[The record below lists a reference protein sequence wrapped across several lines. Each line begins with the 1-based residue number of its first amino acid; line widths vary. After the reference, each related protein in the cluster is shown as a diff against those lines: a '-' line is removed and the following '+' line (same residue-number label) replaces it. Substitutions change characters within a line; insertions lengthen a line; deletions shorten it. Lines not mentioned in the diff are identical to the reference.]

1 MDIDPGIALQP
12 YDTGE
17 SRRMMSQ
24 IMTVLGP
31 ISPSQLGVTQMHEHL
46 MCNQRASHR
55 LDGLMNNEPLI
66 TAELATFKQAGG
78 QSIADLTN
86 NGIGRDPAAIGVS
99 PWQRGST
106 SSRAVAGTANS
117 ITMNESIARRP
128 MSRRVRWCSI

>member
-31 ISPSQLGVTQMHEHL
+31 ISPSQLGFTQMHEHL
-46 MCNQRASHR
+46 VCNLMRASHR

-66 TAELATFKQAGG
+66 TAELATFKQVGG

-99 PWQRGST
+99 PRQRGS
-106 SSRAVAGTANS
+106 SRSGLW
-117 ITMNESIARRP
+117 RGP
-128 MSRRVRWCSI
+128 P